1 MGAKEIRHRGAN
13 TPLQRPAAE
22 GVLRRSVDAVRG
34 VGPVLAEQLRRLGLH
49 TVEDLLYHIPRRYE
63 DRRHF
68 SRLYDA
74 PHGEFRTFRVSVVRL
89 HTPQLRTGRFL
100 TEVYVTDGTA
110 VGVLKFWGNRHLH
123 RTLQP
128 RTEIV
133 VWGRVRRAFGAIEI
147 ENPEFEVVTKE
158 GASSLHMGR
167 IVPVHPA
174 TEGVSVRVLRRV
186 IHAAVSEYAPLAPEI
201 LPETIRRRFGL
212 LPRGHALRAVHFPKS
227 LEEAEAA
234 RRRLAFEELLSLQL
248 ALLLRRRELSTV
260 SKPHR
265 YRTDGGLLEAFFA
278 HLPFSLT
285 RAQRRA
291 IEEIR
296 RDMLSEHPMNRLL
309 QGDVGSGK
317 TAVAAAAVVIAVQ
330 GGYQA
335 AVMAP
340 TEILAEQHYLTFR
353 RLLEPLGI
361 RTVLLTGG
369 LGRAEREARRAEIE
383 SGEADLVVGT
393 HALLQEEVTFHRLA
407 LVIVDE
413 QHKFG
418 VAQRAALRS
427 KAQDPDVLVMT
438 ATPIPRTLALTLYGD
453 LDISVLDE
461 LPPGRTPVRTYL
473 RAPQDRERIYAFVRR
488 EVAAGRQAY
497 IVCPLVEES
506 EKLDVQAA
514 QALYE
519 QLRTRVFPDLPVGL
533 VHGRMDVEQ
542 KERVMQ
548 AFRRGEI
555 SILVATPVIEVG
567 VDVPNA
573 TIMVVEH
580 AERFGLAQLHQLRGR
595 VGRGGGK
602 AYCILIA
609 EPSTEEARRRLEAL
623 VRTHD
628 GFEIAQVDLE
638 LRGPGELFGTR
649 QHGLP
654 DFRVANPLRDGALL
668 ERSREAASLLLAM
681 DPRLE
686 RPEHRALRQV
696 LVERY
701 EGSAELLSVG

>member
-1 MGAKEIRHRGAN
+1 MGQEDAN
-13 TPLQRPAAE
+13 TTPRMPAGQGGLQQ
-22 GVLRRSVDAVRG
+22 GVEAVRG
-34 VGPVLAEQLRRLGLH
+34 VGPALAEQLRRLGLH
-49 TVEDLLYHIPRRYE
+49 TVEDLLYHLPRRYE

-74 PHGEFRTFRVSVVRL
+74 PHGEYRTFRATVVRL
-89 HTPQLRTGRFL
+89 HTPQLRTGRTL

-133 VWGRVRRAFGAIEI
+133 VWGRVRRAFGQIEI
-147 ENPEFEVVTKE
+147 ENPEFEVLTK
-158 GASSLHMGR
+158 GAASFLHTGR
-167 IVPVHPA
+167 IVPVHSV
-174 TEGVSVRVLRRV
+174 TEGLSPRLLRRV
-186 IHAAVSEYAPLAPEI
+186 IYTAVQQFAPWVSET
-201 LPETIRRRFGL
+201 LPEGIRKRFGL
-212 LPRGHALRAVHFPKS
+212 PSLPQAFKAVHFPAS
-227 LEEAEAA
+227 LPEAEAA
-234 RRRLAFEELLSLQL
+234 RRRLAFEELLILQL
-248 ALLLRRRELSTV
+248 ALLLRQREV
-260 SKPHR
+260 RAAMKPHR
-265 YRTDGGLLEAFFA
+265 YRTEGKMLEAFFVS
-278 HLPFSLT
+278 LPFSLT
-285 RAQRRA
+285 RAQQRV
-291 IEEIR
+291 IGEIA
-296 RDMLSEHPMNRLL
+296 RDMYSPHPMNRLL

-369 LGRAEREARRAEIE
+369 LGRGEREVRRAEIA
-383 SGEADLVVGT
+383 SGEVDLVVGT
-393 HALLQEEVTFHRLA
+393 HALLQEDVTFHRLA

-418 VAQRAALRS
+418 VAQRAALRQ
-427 KAQDPDVLVMT
+427 KARDPDVLVMT

-461 LPPGRTPVRTYL
+461 LPPGRVPVRTYL
-473 RAPQDRERIYAFVRR
+473 RTPQDRERIYAFVRR
-488 EVAAGRQAY
+488 EVEGGRQAY

-506 EKLDVQAA
+506 ERLDVQAA
-514 QALYE
+514 VELYE
-519 QLRTRVFPDLPVGL
+519 DLRSRVFPDLRVGI
-533 VHGRMDVEQ
+533 VHGRMGVEE

-548 AFRRGEI
+548 AFRAGEI
-555 SILVATPVIEVG
+555 SVLVATPVIEVG

-573 TIMVVEH
+573 TVMVVEH

-595 VGRGGGK
+595 VGRGGQK

-609 EPSTEEARRRLEAL
+609 EPSTEEGRQRLEAL
-623 VRTHD
+623 ARTTD

-668 ERSREAASLLLAM
+668 ERSREAASLLLAA

-686 RPEHRALRQV
+686 RPEHQALRRAL
-696 LVERY
+696 LARY
-701 EGSAELLSVG
+701 EGSAALLAVG